1 MAEKFLTDDVD
12 RHFLSGPTFKGSCTL
27 EQKHIQSV
35 KYGTSGSFG
44 HLIQFCLAWIVD
56 DIAYNQSREQHGCVR
71 DRALIV
77 MWRHTYVGS
86 IGQNGTFGNAL
97 AHLLSVCKIINVNIA
112 GGMFAD
118 AVCECQCTVKFFR
131 EFQLKD
137 VDV

>member
-1 MAEKFLTDDVD
+1 MTHYIAALTIKDGKREEYIGELKHANLV
-12 RHFLSGPTFKGSCTL
+12 
-27 EQKHIQSV
+27 EQ
-35 KYGTSGSFG
+35 F
-44 HLIQFCLAWIVD
+44 
-56 DIAYNQSREQHGCVR
+56 REQHGCIR
-71 DRALIV
+71 NRTLIV

-97 AHLLSVCKIINVNIA
+97 AHLFSVCKIINVNIA